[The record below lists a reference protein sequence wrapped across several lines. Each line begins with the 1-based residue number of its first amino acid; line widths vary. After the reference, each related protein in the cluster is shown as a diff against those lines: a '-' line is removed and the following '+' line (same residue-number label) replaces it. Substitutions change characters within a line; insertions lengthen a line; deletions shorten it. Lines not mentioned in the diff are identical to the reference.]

1 MLKFKRKNRTGKL
14 YKEFPSDDENII
26 YIVILKILESYHLEF
41 GEHNRKKKSTYE
53 KHFLPLAVEL
63 Y

>member
-1 MLKFKRKNRTGKL
+1 MLIDEIIPSCKELLSVLKDKRKRRKNKI

-41 GEHNRKKKSTYE
+41 TNNNLDTQ
-53 KHFLPLAVEL
+53 
-63 Y
+63 